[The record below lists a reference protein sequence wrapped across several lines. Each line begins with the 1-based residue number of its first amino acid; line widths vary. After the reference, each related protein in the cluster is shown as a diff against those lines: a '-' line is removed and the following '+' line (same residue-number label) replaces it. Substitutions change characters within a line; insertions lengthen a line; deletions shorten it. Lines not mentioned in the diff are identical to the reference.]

1 MGGGAALIRLGPT
14 AVGTLREK
22 LSDPA
27 LRGRVLEILAAL
39 GPAAKP
45 AVDDMIKSLADA
57 DPAVRGDAAAAIAA
71 IGPDAAAAVPI
82 LVKMLA
88 DEGAPLERYPAAY
101 ALGRIGPAAKPA
113 VEQLRALATS
123 SDEVLVTVALWA
135 SLKIN
140 PEDRSLLDQAVP
152 ALRKALRAEREIVRL
167 EAAVALGEIGAAAAP
182 TIPML
187 ELVSEEDPSKPVR
200 AAAAAAL
207 VKIKGS

>member
-1 MGGGAALIRLGPT
+1 
-14 AVGTLREK
+14 
-22 LSDPA
+22 
-27 LRGRVLEILAAL
+27 
-39 GPAAKP
+39 
-45 AVDDMIKSLADA
+45 
-57 DPAVRGDAAAAIAA
+57 
-71 IGPDAAAAVPI
+71 
-82 LVKMLA
+82 
-88 DEGAPLERYPAAY
+88 
-101 ALGRIGPAAKPA
+101 
-113 VEQLRALATS
+113 
-123 SDEVLVTVALWA
+123 LWA